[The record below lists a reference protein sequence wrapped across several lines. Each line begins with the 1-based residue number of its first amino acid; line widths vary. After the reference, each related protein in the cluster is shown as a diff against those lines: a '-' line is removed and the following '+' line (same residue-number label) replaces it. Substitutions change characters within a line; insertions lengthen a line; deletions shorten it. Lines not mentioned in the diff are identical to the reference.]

1 MGEELLEIEQ
11 GISKAK
17 VLLSEIKNNRHS
29 KIIEQ
34 DTLRIEILLDSY
46 IDKIIY
52 LSTDGISHQQFI
64 NIINI
69 KKDIEQILQYIK
81 GVYEK

>member
-17 VLLSEIKNNRHS
+17 VLLCDIKNNRYS
-29 KIIEQ
+29 KMINQ
-34 DTLRIEILLDSY
+34 DILRIDILLDSY

-52 LSTDGISHQQFI
+52 LYNDGISHEQFI

-81 GVYEK
+81 EVYGK